1 METYYDDINFAETFQ
16 EKKDEKKPAESEAD
30 KKKRQDAQLIE
41 DTMKTVQAN
50 KQALGSQ
57 GPAQVMKS
65 GGPPPQPSS
74 AGPAPKPK
82 DTVFTALIDSPEK
95 VQGALDGL
103 AKQLDQ
109 WTTRI
114 EKKKQMTEAMNE
126 LNKRIK
132 SQKAECEIEVA
143 EE

>member
-1 METYYDDINFAETFQ
+1 
-16 EKKDEKKPAESEAD
+16 
-30 KKKRQDAQLIE
+30 
-41 DTMKTVQAN
+41 MKSVQAS
-50 KQALGSQ
+50 KQAMATQ
-57 GPAQVMKS
+57 GPAQVKQS
-65 GGPPPQPSS
+65 GPPLQGAS
-74 AGPAPKPK
+74 AGPAPKAK

-132 SQKAECEIEVA
+132 QQKAECEKEVQ